1 MDFNFLKGR
10 DGGERT
16 FEAVPLDSSD
26 VEEEASEAE
35 EKMK

>member
-1 MDFNFLKGR
+1 LDFDFLKGR

-16 FEAVPLDSSD
+16 FEAVPLDSSE
-26 VEEEASEAE
+26 VEEEISEGE